1 MKIKIGLFLSNQF
14 PAEDD
19 IRLRLEEIFEQVR
32 HARRNHFYS
41 LWVGQHFLTKPL
53 QMFQSTPLLAR
64 LIPEAEGM
72 MIGPNILILPLL
84 NPVTVAEESATMD
97 QLTGGRYI
105 LGVGLGYRDEEFQV
119 FNVNKS
125 ERVGRMNEAINLIR
139 RLWTEETVEHDGTFY
154 KVPKMGLGIKPL
166 RPGGPPIWIG
176 ASVDS
181 AIKRAAKIGDAW
193 LITFYPSI
201 SWLSEQMKIYRTAL
215 EEVGKP
221 EPEDVPILRECYV
234 SPHHNSAFEEASP
247 SMKVKYDAYAAWGQ
261 DQFLPKEEKFN
272 QPFDQFVNDRFIIGD
287 PSFVRE
293 EIQRYYEVL
302 GVNHFILRLQWPGLA
317 QEKVLQ
323 SIKLMGEKVIPYLG

>member
-1 MKIKIGLFLSNQF
+1 MNIRLGLFLSNQF

-32 HARRNHFYS
+32 YARKNQFSS
-41 LWVGQHFLTKPL
+41 LWIGQHFLTKPL
-53 QMFQSTPLLAR
+53 QMFQAIPLLAR

-84 NPVTVAEESATMD
+84 NPVEVAELSATMD
-97 QLTGGRYI
+97 QLSGGRYI

-119 FNVNKS
+119 FHVNKS
-125 ERVGRMNEAINLIR
+125 ERIGRMNEAIHLIR
-139 RLWTEETVEHDGTFY
+139 RLWSEEKVDHKGTFY
-154 KVPKMGLGIKPL
+154 TVPNMGLGIKPF
-166 RPGGPPIWIG
+166 RRGGPPIWIG
-176 ASVDS
+176 ASVDN

-201 SWLSEQMKIYRTAL
+201 SWLSQQMQIYKAAL
-215 EEVGKP
+215 VEAGKP

-234 SPHHNSAFEEASP
+234 SLNHKTAMEEAGP
-247 SMKVKYDAYAAWGQ
+247 SIKVKYDSYAAWGQ
-261 DQFLPKEEKFN
+261 DQFLPKEEKFD
-272 QPFDQFVNDRFIIGD
+272 QPFDQFVNNRFIIGD

-293 EIQRYYEVL
+293 EIKRYNEVL

-323 SIKLMGEKVIPYLG
+323 SIDLLGEKVLPYL